1 MRLTFPAP
9 FGIGQEMR
17 ELVLQTPP
25 IMMIDQYDEKV
36 ICKVGENLWLTRMRM
51 RLFYGFSIR
60 VNKLKRLIL

>member
-1 MRLTFPAP
+1 
-9 FGIGQEMR
+9 MR

>member
-60 VNKLKRLIL
+60 VKKLKRLIL